1 LELNIE
7 PEQEFIKLRIILYT
21 GKGGVGKTSIASATA
36 VKSARLGH
44 KTMVMSTDPAHSL
57 ADALDVRLNGAPQ
70 PVAENL
76 WAQEI
81 DIYRELDTYW
91 KTVQDWIVGLMRW
104 QGADDILAEELA
116 VLPGMEELAALL
128 HITSYQQEGFYDTLI
143 VDCAPTG
150 ETLRLLSFPDMAR
163 WYMNR
168 LFPLE
173 RKVAAAVG
181 PLARGMLKLP
191 VPGPAV
197 FESIQKLY
205 YQLDQM
211 RTLLLDPKTSSIRLV
226 VNPEKMV
233 IKEAQRTFT
242 YLNLYGYH
250 TDLIVCNRIL
260 PDNIDDPFF
269 RRWQE
274 IHQQYIK
281 QIEETFAPV
290 PIFRAPLMD
299 HEIVGVEE
307 LGKLGDIVFE
317 DKDPTT
323 IFYAGKV
330 DEIEKVG
337 DGYQLRVKLPFA
349 SDEELSVME
358 AGNELIVHVGRYR
371 RNITLPMMLAAI
383 SVNEARLDKDVL
395 TLSFKKV

>member
-1 LELNIE
+1 
-7 PEQEFIKLRIILYT
+7 
-21 GKGGVGKTSIASATA
+21 
-36 VKSARLGH
+36 
-44 KTMVMSTDPAHSL
+44 MSTDPAHSL
-57 ADALDVRLNGAPQ
+57 ADALDRPLSGAPQ
-70 PVAENL
+70 PVTENL

-81 DIYRELDTYW
+81 DIYRELGTCW

-104 QGADDILAEELA
+104 KGADDIVAEELA

-128 HITSYQQEGFYDTLI
+128 HITTYHQEGFYDTLVI
-143 VDCAPTG
+143 DCAPTG

-181 PLARGMLKLP
+181 PLARGMLRLP
-191 VPGPAV
+191 VPDSTV
-197 FESIQKLY
+197 FESIEKLY
-205 YQLDQM
+205 YQVDQM

-226 VNPEKMV
+226 INPEKMV

-269 RRWQE
+269 RHWRDIYQV
-274 IHQQYIK
+274 YIK

-290 PIFRAPLMD
+290 PIFRAPLMG

-307 LGKLGDIVFE
+307 LGKLGDIVFQ
-317 DKDPTT
+317 DQDPTT
-323 IFYAGKV
+323 IFYTGKV
-330 DEIEKVG
+330 NEIEKVG
-337 DGYQLRVKLPFA
+337 DSYQLRIKLPFA

-371 RNITLPMMLAAI
+371 RNITLPMMLATM
-383 SVNEARLDKDVL
+383 SVDDAQLDKDVL
-395 TLSFKKV
+395 TLSFKKS

>member
-143 VDCAPTG
+143 VDCAPTA

-242 YLNLYGYH
+242 YLNLYGYY

-371 RNITLPMMLAAI
+371 RNITLPMMLAAM